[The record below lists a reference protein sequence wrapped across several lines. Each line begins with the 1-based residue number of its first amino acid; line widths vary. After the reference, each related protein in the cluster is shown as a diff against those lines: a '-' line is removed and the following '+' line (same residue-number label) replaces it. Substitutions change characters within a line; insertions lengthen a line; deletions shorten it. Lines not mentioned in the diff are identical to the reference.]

1 MSIIESSGI
10 SFETNDSTYL
20 LHRSRLGSSDKVHW
34 GLTPD

>member
-10 SFETNDSTYL
+10 SLKINDSMYL